1 MEDLHTENLS
11 LESYSRW
18 ENIKFMNIN
27 EERSTNRNENVEDSL
42 HNFLEREL
50 GFLDER
56 SIEIQR
62 THQIG
67 KREDKP

>member
-1 MEDLHTENLS
+1 
-11 LESYSRW
+11 
-18 ENIKFMNIN
+18 MNIN
-27 EERSTNRNENVEDSL
+27 EEPSTNRNENVEDSL
-42 HNFLEREL
+42 PNFLEREL